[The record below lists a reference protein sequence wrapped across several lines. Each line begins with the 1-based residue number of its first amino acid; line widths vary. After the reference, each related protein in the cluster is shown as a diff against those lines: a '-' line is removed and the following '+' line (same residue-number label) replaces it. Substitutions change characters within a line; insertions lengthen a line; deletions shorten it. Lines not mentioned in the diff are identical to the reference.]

1 MDSDSIFLAPPEIFW
16 DQFKKMNS
24 SQVIGIAQEDE
35 VPGYYHEEYGIPY
48 VGTYGIILVVT
59 L

>member
-1 MDSDSIFLAPPEIFW
+1 
-16 DQFKKMNS
+16 MNS